1 MNELLLLNY
10 KLLTIST
17 FKNILKDKAI
27 VELLGVFAYSTKSL
41 SECLIHFSNFLKI
54 LYESEFEG
62 DFSNY
67 LVDLIKHDE
76 NVFTKKIARGEK
88 LSEEFISNTKV
99 ELEVLN
105 ELCSMSDEKIKNIL
119 SSQFSQ
125 SDEIISLLGKFSS
138 SFKKVDFEELLNYLK
153 VNSYGIFAKYSAF
166 NYNKDNTFSPIK
178 YPDTI
183 TFDDLKDY
191 QVQQEKLILNTKALV
206 NSNCANN
213 VLLYG
218 DRGCGK
224 SSSVKAVFNK
234 FKDEGL
240 KIVQISKQN
249 LANVDKLLEKLAKVP
264 SKFIVFIDD
273 LSFSQEDENLSLIKS
288 ALEGAISKRS
298 DNVVIYATTNRRN
311 IIKETFSSREGN
323 EVHLADTIDEN
334 ASLSDRFG
342 LVLTFLAPNKDKF
355 LEIAKKIA
363 QDKNIQ
369 IADDFELEA
378 QRFAT
383 QKASRSPRVAQQF
396 VKKYV
401 ADK

>member
-183 TFDDLKDY
+183 TFDDLNDFSEDFKSEIKY
-191 QVQQEKLILNTKALV
+191 MI
-206 NSNCANN
+206 
-213 VLLYG
+213 
-218 DRGCGK
+218 DRW
-224 SSSVKAVFNK
+224 
-234 FKDEGL
+234 
-240 KIVQISKQN
+240 
-249 LANVDKLLEKLAKVP
+249 
-264 SKFIVFIDD
+264 
-273 LSFSQEDENLSLIKS
+273 
-288 ALEGAISKRS
+288 
-298 DNVVIYATTNRRN
+298 
-311 IIKETFSSREGN
+311 
-323 EVHLADTIDEN
+323 
-334 ASLSDRFG
+334 
-342 LVLTFLAPNKDKF
+342 
-355 LEIAKKIA
+355 
-363 QDKNIQ
+363 
-369 IADDFELEA
+369 
-378 QRFAT
+378 
-383 QKASRSPRVAQQF
+383 
-396 VKKYV
+396 
-401 ADK
+401 